1 MISYLY
7 CKNNQWVNKCQKGK
21 IASGLLV
28 ILGCAVL
35 GILYLIQVNGAV
47 TKGYKIREFQKTLN
61 EVQETN
67 QELQVQLA
75 DWQNLPKVKELIE
88 NLGMVSVREMSFLKI
103 SEIEMVAA
111 R

>member
-28 ILGCAVL
+28 ILGCAIL

-88 NLGMVSVREMSFLKI
+88 SLGMVSVQEMSFLKI
-103 SEIEMVAA
+103 SETEMAAA